1 VRKDWLT
8 PLVSSYLP
16 APTPGVHGIQCTI
29 FSRASAGCPFRR
41 WLSWSRRKRTCGWE
55 KEAARLERQVVWD
68 WSVIFLITWDWG
80 GVSECGEW
88 GCEGNVTNGDKNLER
103 AVNPLRR
110 ANDVN
115 EEF

>member
-1 VRKDWLT
+1 M
-8 PLVSSYLP
+8 
-16 APTPGVHGIQCTI
+16 
-29 FSRASAGCPFRR
+29 
-41 WLSWSRRKRTCGWE
+41 
-55 KEAARLERQVVWD
+55 WD

-88 GCEGNVTNGDKNLER
+88 GCERNVTNGDKNLER

-115 EEF
+115 EEFQAARGILNCTRYRQDKIKSFEIGEPSLSLSRVPD